1 QDRHTIEEWI
11 MPNGSWT
18 FAAVLDG
25 HGGSEA
31 AEFVVNELP
40 QRLKDLLAT
49 ELNQSPQFHLDD
61 TAIARLLTKAITEVD
76 SRIADD
82 FRLLLPENFG
92 QIAAGDVVSDLKDP
106 ASVDGSPR
114 IEVLRA
120 LSGTT
125 ISIALIDPSKAI
137 HVANVGDCDV
147 FLCTNTH
154 DGWQSTMLGSN
165 HNCKNPTEVARIRA
179 EHPNEEHCVVTNEA
193 GITRVLRC
201 LNLSRGKPLLHQ
213 LQPDVELDP
222 SNRSANF
229 QHSITPPYISNVPDI
244 KHVHPSTSPSERK
257 YLFLSSD
264 GLVDM
269 F

>member
-1 QDRHTIEEWI
+1 MSTESNVDIRTIFLGAVSSERTLHAHIADHVGLSYTSGSPTQDRHTIEEWI

-40 QRLKDLLAT
+40 QSLKDLLAT

-106 ASVDGSPR
+106 VSVDGSPR

-120 LSGTT
+120 
-125 ISIALIDPSKAI
+125 
-137 HVANVGDCDV
+137 
-147 FLCTNTH
+147 
-154 DGWQSTMLGSN
+154 
-165 HNCKNPTEVARIRA
+165 
-179 EHPNEEHCVVTNEA
+179 
-193 GITRVLRC
+193 
-201 LNLSRGKPLLHQ
+201 
-213 LQPDVELDP
+213 
-222 SNRSANF
+222 
-229 QHSITPPYISNVPDI
+229 
-244 KHVHPSTSPSERK
+244 
-257 YLFLSSD
+257 
-264 GLVDM
+264 
-269 F
+269 